1 MLKKAGIVV
10 AAAVAGVV
18 AVSPFAFASDTDQ
31 RGDSNINNITSQN
44 PAQVCGNHA
53 GIIDGGFAFAGKAEN
68 EQNNTGD
75 CEQNN
80 SSDN

>member
-10 AAAVAGVV
+10 AVAAAAVV
-18 AVSPFAFASDTDQ
+18 AATPFAFASDTDQ
-31 RGDSNINNITSQN
+31 RGDSNTNNTTYQN
-44 PAQVCGNHA
+44 PVQACGNHI
-53 GIIDGGFAFAGKAEN
+53 GITDGAFASLGKAEN

-80 SSDN
+80 SSEN